1 MARQVVDT
9 PASFREEAIPA
20 VYKTESR
27 LVVDVP
33 ASFREE
39 TIPAVFKTEAR
50 QIVDKAASVR
60 EELVPAV
67 FKTEARQVV
76 DRAAA
81 TREIE
86 VPAVYETI
94 STQVKV
100 ADGRVERRAVLCES
114 NATATKIR
122 ELQTAL
128 KTAGFDPGSIDG
140 RIKASMMTAV
150 AAYQTS
156 KRLPVDDGRVIN
168 IETVKALGVSPN

>member
-1 MARQVVDT
+1 MVDK
-9 PASFREEAIPA
+9 A
-20 VYKTESR
+20 
-27 LVVDVP
+27 

-39 TIPAVFKTEAR
+39 TIAAVYKTEAR
-50 QIVDKAASVR
+50 QIVDTPASIR

-168 IETVKALGVSPN
+168 VETVKALGVSPN